1 MDKQWMIFRESER
14 KPLGEDFS
22 GRMQGQQGLAERTAR
37 ASHWQERI
45 IQGLTQM
52 FTGSDHLFPQT
63 EPLRQDR

>member
-1 MDKQWMIFRESER
+1 MDKHWLLFRESER

-22 GRMQGQQGLAERTAR
+22 GRMQGQEALTERAVR

-52 FTGSDHLFPQT
+52 FTGPDDQIPHA
-63 EPLRQDR
+63 EPLRQDV